1 MALVPIAQALE
12 ALGIEGWSLNGEPT
26 SEAEFN
32 AMFVR
37 ITGYDS
43 EDIAIESTD
52 PNDFG
57 VTWAQVSAKH
67 TELENAEPMR
77 VLRLERDRRIAETDW
92 WALGDRT
99 MTSAQ
104 TAYRQ
109 ALRDITTQTPSLDAN
124 TGALTG
130 ITWPTKP

>member
-1 MALVPIAQALE
+1 MALVPMAQALE

-52 PNDFG
+52 PNNFG

-77 VLRLERDRRIAETDW
+77 VLRLERDRRIAETAW